1 MWKETKSR
9 MFVALLI
16 TSVVVHVAFVA
27 AVPTADATTTP
38 APAPTLIT
46 ITDSPP
52 PPPPPPPPPV
62 TAEPE
67 TPSPRAT
74 RIAPRATQP
83 IARRRPAAPPQQV
96 AAPSSPEPVDLS
108 GVTLSNDGGSWS
120 SPTGNGEVAQE
131 PVVAPTAAPRQPT
144 GRTAGPRVV
153 AVGDLS
159 RPPKAPDLD
168 AALAANYPAEARRAG
183 RTGKAVVRAR
193 IQPDGSV
200 GMIRIVSETDPGFGM
215 ACKLT
220 GSRWQAPLDAH
231 RTAVATDINY
241 TCTFSVAR

>member
-16 TSVVVHVAFVA
+16 TSIAVHVAFVA

-52 PPPPPPPPPV
+52 PPPPPPPPPTV
-62 TAEPE
+62 EPA
-67 TPSPRAT
+67 SPKAA
-74 RIAPRATQP
+74 RIAPRATHP

-96 AAPSSPEPVDLS
+96 AAPVAQEPVDLS
-108 GVTLSNDGGSWS
+108 GTTLSNDGGSWS
-120 SPTGNGEVAQE
+120 TPTGNGEVARE
-131 PVVAPTAAPRQPT
+131 PIVAPAAPRQPT
-144 GRTAGPRVV
+144 GRRAGDRVV

-168 AALAANYPAEARRAG
+168 AALVANYPAEARRAG

-200 GMIRIVSETDPGFGM
+200 GMIRIVSETDAGFGT
-215 ACKLT
+215 ACKRTLT
-220 GSRWQAPLDAH
+220 GSRWQAPLDAQ